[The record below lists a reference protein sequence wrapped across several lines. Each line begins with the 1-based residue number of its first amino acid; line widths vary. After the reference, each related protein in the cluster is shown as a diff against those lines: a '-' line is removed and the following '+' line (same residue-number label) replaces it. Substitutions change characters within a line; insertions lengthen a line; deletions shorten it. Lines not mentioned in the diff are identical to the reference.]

1 MARTGRPREF
11 DRDKAIDAATAL
23 FWAQGYEPTSLTQ
36 LKASMGHIS
45 PASFY
50 AAFGSKEAL
59 FREVVQHYL
68 ATYGQVMAPLWD
80 ESLPPREAIERTLRG
95 SARMQAARTH
105 PTGCLVVSGASNC
118 SPENEPVQALLA
130 AERQRTRAGI
140 KACVERGIARNELK
154 ASPSTDVLPD
164 ILATFFHGM
173 TCEARDGMTV
183 DTLDAAITSLL
194 TLWDINTVKPL
205 KNRQKNTENT
215 GIRL

>member
-11 DRDKAIDAATAL
+11 DRDRAIEAATAL

-36 LKASMGHIS
+36 LKASMGNIS

-80 ESLPPREAIERTLRG
+80 ESLSPREAIERTLRG
-95 SARMQAARTH
+95 SARMQSARAH
-105 PTGCLVVSGASNC
+105 PAGCLVVSGASNC

-140 KACVERGIARNELK
+140 RACVERAIAIGELK
-154 ASPSTDVLPD
+154 ASAATDILPD
-164 ILATFFHGM
+164 ILTIFFHGM
-173 TCEARDGMTV
+173 TCEARDGMTSKK
-183 DTLDAAITSLL
+183 LDAAITSLL
-194 TLWDINTVKPL
+194 TLWDVNAVKPGAG
-205 KNRQKNTENT
+205 KRSQK
-215 GIRL
+215 R

>member
-11 DRDKAIDAATAL
+11 DRDRAIEAATAL

-36 LKASMGHIS
+36 LKASMGNIS

-80 ESLPPREAIERTLRG
+80 ESLSPREAIERTLRG
-95 SARMQAARTH
+95 SARMQSARAH
-105 PTGCLVVSGASNC
+105 PAGCLVVSGASNC
-118 SPENEPVQALLA
+118 SPENEPVQTLLA

-140 KACVERGIARNELK
+140 RACVERAIAIGELK
-154 ASPSTDVLPD
+154 ASAATDILPD
-164 ILATFFHGM
+164 ILTIFFHGM
-173 TCEARDGMTV
+173 TCEARDGMTSKK
-183 DTLDAAITSLL
+183 LDAAITSLL
-194 TLWDINTVKPL
+194 TLWDVNAVKPGAG
-205 KNRQKNTENT
+205 KRSQK
-215 GIRL
+215 R

>member
-36 LKASMGHIS
+36 LKSCMGNIS

-59 FREVVQHYL
+59 FREVVQRYL
-68 ATYGQVMAPLWD
+68 ETYGQVMAPLWD
-80 ESLPPREAIERTLRG
+80 ESLSPRDAIERTLRG
-95 SARMQAARTH
+95 SARMQATCTH
-105 PTGCLVVSGASNC
+105 PAGCLVVCGASNC

-130 AERQRTRAGI
+130 AERQRTRKGI
-140 KACVERGIARNELK
+140 RACVERAIALGELK
-154 ASPSTDVLPD
+154 ASPATKVLPD

-173 TCEARDGMTV
+173 TCEARDGTIS
-183 DTLDAAITSLL
+183 DTLDAAVTSLL
-194 TLWDINTVKPL
+194 TLWDINAVEP
-205 KNRQKNTENT
+205 
-215 GIRL
+215 GIEKQS

>member
-36 LKASMGHIS
+36 LKSCMGNIS

-80 ESLPPREAIERTLRG
+80 ESLSSRDAIERTLRG

-105 PTGCLVVSGASNC
+105 PCGCLVVSGASNC
-118 SPENEPVQALLA
+118 SPENEPVQALLGS
-130 AERQRTRAGI
+130 ERQRTRAGI
-140 KACVERGIARNELK
+140 RACVERAVANGELRNCAATK
-154 ASPSTDVLPD
+154 VLPD
-164 ILATFFHGM
+164 ILATFLHGM
-173 TCEARDGMTV
+173 TCEVRDGATS
-183 DTLDAAITSLL
+183 TQLDAAITSLL
-194 TLWDINTVKPL
+194 TLWDANATMSGRPQSD
-205 KNRQKNTENT
+205 RH
-215 GIRL
+215 